1 MENKGKLDTSIGTA
15 AVGAGDEATLI
26 NSEEINISVLG
37 ITCPKA
43 LVSMQANK

>member
-15 AVGAGDEATLI
+15 AVGTGDEATL